1 MTVPIRFDNR
11 VAIVTGAGGGLG
23 RTYAIELAARGAAV
37 VVNDLGGSF
46 DGQGSSSS
54 MADQVVAEITAT
66 GGRSVAS
73 YDSVATS
80 AGGEAI
86 VKTALDAYGR
96 VDVLISNAGTLR
108 NASIDELPD
117 ATLDAMI
124 DVHLKGGFNVSR
136 PALRQM
142 KKQGYGRIVLASSAA
157 GVFGNEQQAAYGAA
171 KAGLIGLM
179 NILSL
184 EGAAHGVKAN
194 ALLPTAMSRMSA
206 AMDEKLLQ
214 AAGALYVALGDKL
227 GNTADPS
234 FVMPLVVYLFSE
246 ACDSTHSIYSA
257 SLGRYARVFLNVG
270 AGWIGP
276 RAAPPSVEDLA
287 EHWAQVC
294 DKRGAEEVGSLMGE
308 FELIARQ
315 LKTRLALA

>member
-1 MTVPIRFDNR
+1 MTTPIRFDHR

-46 DGQGSSSS
+46 DGQGSSNS
-54 MADQVVAEITAT
+54 MADLVVAEITAA
-66 GGRSVAS
+66 GGRAVAS

-86 VKTALDAYGR
+86 VQTALDAFGR
-96 VDVLISNAGTLR
+96 VDVLVSNAGTLR
-108 NASIDELPD
+108 NAPIDELPD

-124 DVHLKGGFNVSR
+124 DVHLKGGFNVCR
-136 PALRQM
+136 PAFRQM

-157 GVFGNEQQAAYGAA
+157 GVFGNHEQAAYGAA

-184 EGAAHGVKAN
+184 EGAAFGVKAN

-206 AMDEKLLQ
+206 GMNEKALQ
-214 AAGALYVALGDKL
+214 EFGALYGALGDQL

-234 FVMPLVVYLFSE
+234 FVMPLVVYLCSE

-257 SLGRYARVFLNVG
+257 SLGRFARVLLNVG
-270 AGWIGP
+270 AGWVGP
-276 RAAPPSVEDLA
+276 RATPPSVEDLA
-287 EHWAQVC
+287 AHWAQVC
-294 DKRGAEEVGSLMGE
+294 DKQGAAEVGSLMGE
-308 FELIARQ
+308 FELIAAQ
-315 LKTRLALA
+315 LQAR

>member
-1 MTVPIRFDNR
+1 MTTPIRFDQR

-37 VVNDLGGSF
+37 IVNDLGGSF

-54 MADQVVAEITAT
+54 MADQVVTEITAA
-66 GGRSVAS
+66 GGRAVAS

-86 VKTALDAYGR
+86 VQTALAAFGR
-96 VDVLISNAGTLR
+96 VDVLVSNAGTLR
-108 NASIDELPD
+108 NAPIDELSD

-142 KKQGYGRIVLASSAA
+142 KQQGYGRIVLASSAA
-157 GVFGNEQQAAYGAA
+157 GVFGNQEQAAYGAA

-184 EGAAHGVKAN
+184 EGAAFGVKAN

-206 AMDEKLLQ
+206 GMSEKALQ
-214 AAGALYVALGDKL
+214 EFGALYGALGEQL

-234 FVMPLVVYLFSE
+234 FVMPLVVYLCSE

-257 SLGRYARVFLNVG
+257 SLGRFARVFLNVG
-270 AGWIGP
+270 AGWVGP
-276 RAAPPSVEDLA
+276 RAVPPSVEDLA
-287 EHWAQVC
+287 AHWGQVC
-294 DKRGAEEVGSLMGE
+294 EKQGAEEVGSLLGE

-315 LKTRLALA
+315 LRAR

>member
-1 MTVPIRFDNR
+1 MTTPIRFDQR

-37 VVNDLGGSF
+37 IVNDLGGSF

-54 MADQVVAEITAT
+54 MADQIVTEITAA
-66 GGRSVAS
+66 GGRAVAS

-86 VKTALDAYGR
+86 VQTALAAFGR
-96 VDVLISNAGTLR
+96 VDVLVSNAGTLR
-108 NASIDELPD
+108 NAPIDELSD

-142 KKQGYGRIVLASSAA
+142 KQQGYGRIVLASSAA
-157 GVFGNEQQAAYGAA
+157 GVFGNQEQAAYGAA

-184 EGAAHGVKAN
+184 EGAAFGVKAN

-206 AMDEKLLQ
+206 GMSEKALQ
-214 AAGALYVALGDKL
+214 EFGALYGALGEQL

-234 FVMPLVVYLFSE
+234 FVMPLVVYLCSE

-257 SLGRYARVFLNVG
+257 SLGRFARVFLNVG
-270 AGWIGP
+270 AGWVGP
-276 RAAPPSVEDLA
+276 RAVPPSVEDLA
-287 EHWAQVC
+287 AHWGQVC
-294 DKRGAEEVGSLMGE
+294 EKQGAEEVGSLLGE

-315 LKTRLALA
+315 LRAR

>member
-1 MTVPIRFDNR
+1 MTTPIRFDHR

-54 MADQVVAEITAT
+54 MADQVVAEITAA
-66 GGRSVAS
+66 GGQAVAS

-86 VKTALDAYGR
+86 VKTALNAYGR
-96 VDVLISNAGTLR
+96 VDVLVSNAGTLR
-108 NASIDELPD
+108 NAPIDELPD

-136 PALRQM
+136 PAFRQM
-142 KKQGYGRIVLASSAA
+142 KRQGYGRIVMASSAA
-157 GVFGNEQQAAYGAA
+157 GVLGNHEQAAYGAA

-184 EGAAHGVKAN
+184 EGAAFGVKAN

-206 AMDEKLLQ
+206 GMNEKALQ
-214 AAGALYVALGDKL
+214 EFGALYGALGDQL

-234 FVMPLVVYLFSE
+234 FVMPLVVYLCSE

-257 SLGRYARVFLNVG
+257 SLGRFARVFLNVG
-270 AGWIGP
+270 AGWVGP
-276 RAAPPSVEDLA
+276 RAVPPSVEELA
-287 EHWAQVC
+287 AHWAQVC
-294 DKRGAEEVGSLMGE
+294 EKQGAEEVGSLLGE
-308 FELIARQ
+308 FELIAKQ
-315 LKTRLALA
+315 LRAR

>member
-1 MTVPIRFDNR
+1 MPAPIRFDHR

-37 VVNDLGGSF
+37 IVNDLGGTF

-54 MADQVVAEITAT
+54 MADQVVAEITAA
-66 GGRSVAS
+66 GGRAVAS
-73 YDSVATS
+73 YDSVATL

-86 VKTALDAYGR
+86 VQTALDAYGR
-96 VDVLISNAGTLR
+96 VDVLVSNAGTLR
-108 NASIDELPD
+108 NAPIDELPD

-136 PALRQM
+136 PAFRQM

-157 GVFGNEQQAAYGAA
+157 GVFGNHEQAAYGAA

-184 EGAAHGVKAN
+184 EGAEHGVKAN

-206 AMDEKLLQ
+206 GMNEKSLQ
-214 AAGALYVALGDKL
+214 EFGALYGALGDKL

-234 FVMPLVVYLFSE
+234 FVAPLVVYLCSE
-246 ACDSTHSIYSA
+246 ACDSTHGIYSA
-257 SLGRYARVFLNVG
+257 SLGRFARVFLNVG
-270 AGWIGP
+270 AGWVGP
-276 RAAPPSVEDLA
+276 RGVPPSVEDLA
-287 EHWAQVC
+287 GHWTQVC
-294 DKRGAEEVGSLMGE
+294 DKKGAEEVGSLMGE
-308 FELIARQ
+308 FELVAKQ
-315 LKTRLALA
+315 LQAH